1 MATPSNGEAVTDGG
15 PSGLAARVTASLAAD
30 DAAGAFAA
38 ASSYLSLHPDDAH
51 ALQFCAI
58 VERRFQRHARS
69 FALFGRSLRTA
80 PDDNAIRRNHDDVVK
95 GTLAQL
101 LRMADG
107 EPLLVKALCDL
118 LPLAGLSDAEMTVL
132 EQIRGYLLQA
142 LLHQGVAHHQ
152 AGRWEEAAARYGAAL
167 KIDPRHADALHLLG
181 KIDRQQGRPWSALQ
195 RIAAALDIGGLPPE
209 AEHSLHA
216 CLNDLFRELEQRF
229 EAKDYPALLD
239 SASRIQALCGRHL
252 PSPHRDFMSAL
263 LHNAS
268 FPLYSEHGDHALSL
282 ACSEAA
288 FALTPSPRIHVQI
301 YDQLRLLR
309 LGTRD
314 YARAWNPKDWGLVH
328 GGSPE
333 LWDGSPCRT
342 LLVSNSNGLGDFL
355 QFLRFLPEAV
365 RRVERVFLRVRPDLL
380 PLVRHSPLLHG
391 VTVVPPGTPVEAER
405 ECELFG
411 LPNIL
416 GLDPLRVPL
425 PAPSFPLPAD
435 LVADW
440 RRVVRRSDRPH
451 IGLVWAGDAQDPR
464 SIGLAPLLPVIAS
477 IGAGNGAVFIALQNN
492 ATKAELL
499 GRSLPDN
506 LQDFGLQGLPNLAAI
521 MMACDLVISVDCGLA
536 HLACTLGLECWVMV
550 QRHCDWRWHLEG
562 DRCDWYPRARV
573 FRQAAQGDWSAVVG
587 ALEDA
592 SRLRFPAP
600 VPTPAPAGAP

>member
-1 MATPSNGEAVTDGG
+1 MAIPSNGEAVTDGG

-30 DAAGAFAA
+30 DPAAAFAA
-38 ASSYLSLHPDDAH
+38 ASTYLSLSPDDAH

-69 FALFGRSLRTA
+69 FALLGRSLRTA
-80 PDDNAIRRNHDDVVK
+80 PDDDAIRRNHGDVVK

-118 LPLAGLSDAEMTVL
+118 LPLAGLGAADTAVL
-132 EQIRGYLLQA
+132 EQIREYVLRA
-142 LLHQGVAHHQ
+142 LLHRGVEHHQ
-152 AGRWEEAAARYGAAL
+152 AGRWEEAETRYLAVL
-167 KIDPRHADALHLLG
+167 EINPRHADALHLLG
-181 KIDRQQGRPWSALQ
+181 KIDRQQGRPLCALG

-209 AEHSLHA
+209 AELSLQA
-216 CLNDLFRELEQRF
+216 CLNDLLQDLVRSHDTQDFRT
-229 EAKDYPALLD
+229 LLD
-239 SASRIQALCGRHL
+239 SACRIQALCGRHL
-252 PSPHRDFMSAL
+252 PTFYRDFMATL

-268 FPLYSEHGDHALSL
+268 FPLYPGQGDHGLAL

-288 FALTPSPRIHVQI
+288 FALTPSPQICGQI
-301 YDQLRLLR
+301 YNQLRLLR

-314 YARAWNPKDWGLVH
+314 YARAWNPKDWALVH
-328 GGSPE
+328 ADSPE
-333 LWDGSPCRT
+333 VWDGSPCLS
-342 LLVSNSNGLGDFL
+342 LLVINSNGLGDFL

-365 RRVERVFLRVRPDLL
+365 RRVGRVFLRVRPDLL
-380 PLVRHSPLLHG
+380 PLIRHSPLLHG
-391 VTVVPPGTPVEAER
+391 VTLVPPGTPVVAER

-425 PAPSFPLPAD
+425 PVPCFPLPAD

-451 IGLVWAGDAQDPR
+451 IGLVWSVDAQNPR
-464 SIGLAPLLPVIAS
+464 SAGLAPLLPIMT
-477 IGAGNGAVFIALQNN
+477 GNGAGSGAVFVALQNN
-492 ATKAELL
+492 QAKAELL
-499 GRSLPDN
+499 GRPLPDN
-506 LQDFGLQGLPNLAAI
+506 LQDFGIQGLPNLAAI

-550 QRHCDWRWHLEG
+550 QRYCDWRWHLEG

-573 FRQAAQGDWSAVVG
+573 FRQADQGDWTAVIG

-592 SRLRFPAP
+592 LRLRFPITAP
-600 VPTPAPAGAP
+600 PPSGPL

>member
-1 MATPSNGEAVTDGG
+1 MATSSSGEAVTDGG
-15 PSGLAARVTASLAAD
+15 PSGLAARVTARLAAD
-30 DAAGAFAA
+30 DADGALAA
-38 ASSYLSLHPDDAH
+38 ASTYLSLRPDDAH

-58 VERRFQRHARS
+58 VERRFQRHAKS
-69 FALFGRSLRTA
+69 FALLGRSLRAA
-80 PDDNAIRRNHDDVVK
+80 PDDGAIRRTHDDIVK

-118 LPLAGLSDAEMTVL
+118 LPLAGLSDADTAIL
-132 EQIRGYLLQA
+132 EQVRGYALRA
-142 LLHQGVAHHQ
+142 LLHQGVEYHQ
-152 AGRWEEAAARYGAAL
+152 AGRWEEAAARYRAVL
-167 KIDPRHADALHLLG
+167 EIDPRHADALHLLG
-181 KIDRQQGRPWSALQ
+181 KIDRQQGRPLSALE

-209 AEHSLHA
+209 VEHSLRA
-216 CLNDLFRELEQRF
+216 CLNDLFQELQRSYDARDF
-229 EAKDYPALLD
+229 RTLLH
-239 SASRIQALCGRHL
+239 SASRIQSLCGQHL
-252 PSPHRDFMSAL
+252 PAPYRDFMSAL

-268 FPLYSEHGDHALSL
+268 FPLYPEQGDHGLAL

-288 FALTPSPRIHVQI
+288 FALTPSPQICGQI
-301 YDQLRLLR
+301 YNQLRLLR

-314 YARAWNPKDWGLVH
+314 YARAWNPKDWVLVH
-328 GGSPE
+328 ADLPE
-333 LWDGSPCRT
+333 VWDGSPCRS
-342 LLVSNSNGLGDFL
+342 LLVINSNGLGDFL

-380 PLVRHSPLLHG
+380 PLIRHSPLLRG
-391 VTVVPPGTPVEAER
+391 VTMVPPGTPVEAER
-405 ECELFG
+405 ECELVG

-451 IGLVWAGDAQDPR
+451 IGLVWAVDAQNPR
-464 SIGLAPLLPVIAS
+464 SVGLAPLLPVIT
-477 IGAGNGAVFIALQNN
+477 GNGAGSGAVFVALQNN
-492 ATKAELL
+492 EAKAELL

-506 LQDFGLQGLPNLAAI
+506 LQDFGIQGLPNLAAI

-573 FRQAAQGDWSAVVG
+573 FRQADQGDWTAVTG

-592 SRLRFPAP
+592 LRLRF
-600 VPTPAPAGAP
+600 PTPAPAPAGLL